1 MAVLFRKLKPG
12 QSYESFRQAWL
23 PPVSDP
29 SQYFC
34 MPVLTINACL
44 FDDPSEIIS
53 IGLIWTSPE
62 EAIKKY
68 SQYEKTEEIRHE
80 KIEKVTDQ
88 SAETRFCKIIDVD
101 VLG

>member
-1 MAVLFRKLKPG
+1 MCDKPQSMAVLFRKLKPG

-29 SQYFC
+29 NQYFG
-34 MPVLTINACL
+34 MSVLTINACL
-44 FDDPSEIIS
+44 VDEPSEIIS

-68 SQYEKTEEIRHE
+68 SQYEKTEEIRRE

-88 SAETRFCKIIDVD
+88 SAETLF
-101 VLG
+101 L